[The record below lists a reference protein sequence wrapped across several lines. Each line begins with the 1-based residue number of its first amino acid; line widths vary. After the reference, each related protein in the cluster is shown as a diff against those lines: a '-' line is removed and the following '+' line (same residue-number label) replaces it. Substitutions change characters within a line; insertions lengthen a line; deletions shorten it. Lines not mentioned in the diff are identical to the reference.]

1 MSAKEKVIEALGITE
16 DEFDQLVRDCIDAY
30 NADESKSVAVSMH
43 AAIPLVRKKMLDDES
58 EISRYEKVLAGV
70 MFSMGKGFV
79 TSKVKNVLDVAAA
92 KALGGVPESIAI
104 GELITSLIKI
114 VGQLQPRPDKSKP
127 CTNDD
132 GD

>member
-1 MSAKEKVIEALGITE
+1 MSSKENVIEALGITE

-79 TSKVKNVLDVAAA
+79 TSKVKKVLDVA
-92 KALGGVPESIAI
+92 KALGGVPESVAI
-104 GELITSLIKI
+104 GELITSLIKL
-114 VGQLQPRPDKSKP
+114 VGQLQPRPDEPRP